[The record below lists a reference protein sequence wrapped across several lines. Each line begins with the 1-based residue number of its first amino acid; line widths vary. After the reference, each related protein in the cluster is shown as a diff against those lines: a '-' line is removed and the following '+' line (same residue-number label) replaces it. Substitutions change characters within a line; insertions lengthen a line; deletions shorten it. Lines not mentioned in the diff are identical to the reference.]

1 MSAPG
6 PIATVYLHCA
16 CRWDAILCLLCMSLV
31 HPAIPW
37 LFGVEDRAPTSS
49 ESVEASSEWGEAS
62 SESSEASSSTTKIY
76 EVYTGPQLA
85 SPQPARPPPRPRPPP
100 IPAVE
105 LSINLLPSL
114 H

>member
-1 MSAPG
+1 MPAPELKAV
-6 PIATVYLHCA
+6 ILTVA
-16 CRWDAILCLLCMSLV
+16 CCWDGILWVLCESLV
-31 HPAIPW
+31 HTAIHW
-37 LFGVEDRAPTSS
+37 LFGCSDRAPTSS
-49 ESVEASSEWGEAS
+49 ESVEASSELGEAS
-62 SESSEASSSTTKIY
+62 SESSEASSNTTKVY

-100 IPAVE
+100 IPAIE

>member
-1 MSAPG
+1 MSAPED
-6 PIATVYLHCA
+6 IAVHVYFA
-16 CRWDAILCLLCMSLV
+16 CCWDGILCVLYESLV
-31 HPAIPW
+31 HTAIP
-37 LFGVEDRAPTSS
+37 LLLGVEDRAPASS

-62 SESSEASSSTTKIY
+62 SESSEASSNATKIY

-85 SPQPARPPPRPRPPP
+85 SPQPARPPPRPRPPS
-100 IPAVE
+100 IPAIE